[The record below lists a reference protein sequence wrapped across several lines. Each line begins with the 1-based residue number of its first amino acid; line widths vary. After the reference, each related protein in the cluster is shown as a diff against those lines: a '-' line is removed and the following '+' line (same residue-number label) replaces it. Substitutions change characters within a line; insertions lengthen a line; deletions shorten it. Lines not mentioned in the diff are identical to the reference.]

1 MPGQFR
7 HRNIFID
14 TLKFLA
20 VGLLAVPGVDWL
32 VESNKGVFSDLAKL
46 VVERFERGVPV
57 LEIQELIQQV
67 MLYSDSGK
75 E

>member
-7 HRNIFID
+7 HINIIIG

-20 VGLLAVPGVDWL
+20 VGLLAVAGVDWL
-32 VESNKGVFSDLAKL
+32 VISNKGV
-46 VVERFERGVPV
+46 RFDRFDRGVPV

>member
-1 MPGQFR
+1 M
-7 HRNIFID
+7 
-14 TLKFLA
+14 
-20 VGLLAVPGVDWL
+20 AVPGVDWL